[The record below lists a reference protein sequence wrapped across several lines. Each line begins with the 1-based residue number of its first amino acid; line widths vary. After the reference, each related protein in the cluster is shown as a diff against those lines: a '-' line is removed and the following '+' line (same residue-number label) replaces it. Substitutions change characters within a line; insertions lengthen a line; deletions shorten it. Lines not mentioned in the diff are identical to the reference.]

1 MLLWIFF
8 FALVA
13 LGYQVWA
20 WQQKARVQATVAVKR
35 RCQQEGLQLLDDTLV
50 LESMR
55 LRRSE
60 HGLRLWRCYRF
71 EFASTGD
78 QRYGG
83 QIELLGRKIARLELS
98 AYRSPDQ
105 LL

>member
-1 MLLWIFF
+1 
-8 FALVA
+8 
-13 LGYQVWA
+13 
-20 WQQKARVQATVAVKR
+20 
-35 RCQQEGLQLLDDTLV
+35 
-50 LESMR
+50 
-55 LRRSE
+55 
-60 HGLRLWRCYRF
+60 